1 MSTARRTTRPAAP
14 PEEGGDQFADS
25 ISLEAQTLRARRDPL
40 CSFLADQLE
49 AIAAKARFLGATGPA
64 QFIEREEIE
73 EDNVRSHWYD
83 LGRRQ
88 GRDDGLAE
96 AQLVIKRFYGV
107 R

>member
-1 MSTARRTTRPAAP
+1 MKTAPAIHPAAP
-14 PEEGGDQFADS
+14 PAEGGAFVAE
-25 ISLEAQTLRARRDPL
+25 IERHAQALREQRTPVAA
-40 CSFLADQLE
+40 FLAEQL
-49 AIAAKARFLGATGPA
+49 AAVAAKARFFGATGPA
-64 QFIEREEIE
+64 QYVEREQVE

-96 AQLVIKRFYGV
+96 AQLVIKRFYGI